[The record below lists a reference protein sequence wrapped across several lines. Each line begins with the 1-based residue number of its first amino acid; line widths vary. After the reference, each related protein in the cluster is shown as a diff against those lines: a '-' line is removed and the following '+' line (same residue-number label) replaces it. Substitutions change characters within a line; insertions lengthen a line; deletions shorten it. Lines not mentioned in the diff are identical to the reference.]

1 MQNSDI
7 RTLREIR
14 GMTQRRLASLL
25 QVTPEYLSMIE
36 NGRKEPS
43 ERLLGR
49 VREILNQSDNAETEL
64 KQGCLNSDCAKLREL
79 EARVSNLEALVISLL
94 AKK

>member
-7 RTLREIR
+7 KALRETC

-36 NGRKEPS
+36 NGRKDPS
-43 ERLLGR
+43 ERLLRR
-49 VREILNQSDNAETEL
+49 VREILNQPDNAETKL
-64 KQGCLNSDCAKLREL
+64 KQNCLNSECAKLREL
-79 EARVSNLEALVISLL
+79 EARISNLESLVISLL